1 MDDDLFE
8 QAMESTIERHGETF
22 KRMAEGCKK
31 CKRVELG
38 DGMYHYEADDN

>member
-1 MDDDLFE
+1 MSDDLFE
-8 QAMESTIERHGETF
+8 QAMKSTIEYHSDVF

-38 DGMYHYEADDN
+38 DGMYHYEVDDE